1 MGQDGAPARTIG
13 GGVREGL
20 DARDHQFTNNLSK
33 SSRRDRRRCD
43 GRLRPVNAT
52 HRASTQEHH
61 ENQTARHGPQDRL
74 PRLYRP
80 ASCGLRWSSTVSY
93 LGWSV
98 PSIPITS
105 RSLWVLL
112 ATAGLVLSTR
122 AHNLHAQGQDSP
134 PAALTLFH
142 LAEEAR
148 YQGDPNTAEVWL
160 RHAVQLDPGAITP
173 RLEWVAVLLQLGRH
187 ELAAAALSE
196 LSDKVRD
203 SESREPVRAA
213 TFYKLQAIV
222 ASHRGDHD
230 TAIEGYERAAQLAPR
245 DIRLR
250 FQLIGLHRAR
260 GSSAGTLKHLKAA
273 ADLRPRS
280 VELRVEVGRALLAL
294 EQWSEAERNFR
305 TAVTIDAGHTS
316 AWQGLG
322 QALVGQG
329 RLKAGEEALVTGIT
343 AIPESGML
351 HEQLGDV
358 LYEQRRLEAALRAY
372 RRAAELIPADSSS
385 LEAKIDRAEAALSE

>member
-1 MGQDGAPARTIG
+1 M
-13 GGVREGL
+13 
-20 DARDHQFTNNLSK
+20 
-33 SSRRDRRRCD
+33 
-43 GRLRPVNAT
+43 
-52 HRASTQEHH
+52 
-61 ENQTARHGPQDRL
+61 
-74 PRLYRP
+74 
-80 ASCGLRWSSTVSY
+80 
-93 LGWSV
+93 
-98 PSIPITS
+98 
-105 RSLWVLL
+105 L

-122 AHNLHAQGQDSP
+122 AHNLHAQGQHSP
-134 PAALTLFH
+134 AAALTLFH

-148 YQGDPNTAEVWL
+148 YQGDPSTAEVWL
-160 RHAVQLDPGAITP
+160 RHAVELDPGAVTP

-196 LSDKVRD
+196 LSDQ
-203 SESREPVRAA
+203 A
-213 TFYKLQAIV
+213 TV

-230 TAIEGYERAAQLAPR
+230 AAIEGYERAARLAPR

-273 ADLRPRS
+273 ADLRPQS

-385 LEAKIDRAEAALSE
+385 LEAKINRAEAALSE